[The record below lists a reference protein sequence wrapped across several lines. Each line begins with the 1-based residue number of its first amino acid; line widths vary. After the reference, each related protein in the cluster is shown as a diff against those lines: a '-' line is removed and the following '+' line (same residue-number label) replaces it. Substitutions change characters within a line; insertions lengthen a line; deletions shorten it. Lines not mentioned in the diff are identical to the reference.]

1 MILDTLSKYPEIGIG
16 STVGTSAVHYLGLVN
31 PILST
36 VSLVIGISVGLT
48 TLYLQVRKIKNNN
61 NKIRKSHMLVGVVIN
76 TIKENKSSICD
87 ELNGLINVPMVSE
100 KRSRLA

>member
-1 MILDTLSKYPEIGIG
+1 MITDTLSKYPEIGIG

-48 TLYLQVRKIKNNN
+48 TLYLQVSKIK
-61 NKIRKSHMLVGVVIN
+61 K
-76 TIKENKSSICD
+76 
-87 ELNGLINVPMVSE
+87 
-100 KRSRLA
+100 

>member
-48 TLYLQVRKIKNNN
+48 TLYLQVSKIK
-61 NKIRKSHMLVGVVIN
+61 K
-76 TIKENKSSICD
+76 
-87 ELNGLINVPMVSE
+87 
-100 KRSRLA
+100 